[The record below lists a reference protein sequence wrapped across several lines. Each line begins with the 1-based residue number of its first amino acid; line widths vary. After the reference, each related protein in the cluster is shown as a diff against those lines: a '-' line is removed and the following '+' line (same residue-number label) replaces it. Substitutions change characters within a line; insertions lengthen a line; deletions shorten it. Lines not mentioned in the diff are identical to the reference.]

1 MVREASLIERLRA
14 RLPAIGDD
22 AAAVDGLLLC
32 ADAAVA
38 GVHADLSLVG
48 LDDFGWKA
56 MAACISDI
64 AAMGGVPRWALV
76 TLSGPLG
83 DYDID
88 LLYDGL
94 LAAAAAHD
102 CEIVGGDL
110 TGGPALVVSVSVIG
124 RCDPGPDGPVGTP
137 GPIGVPVGTGGRPGP
152 VGRHG
157 PAGPGRGPGNGP
169 GPGEGA
175 PGNGPGPGEGSHGEG
190 PGPGEGG
197 TGNGPGPGEGGGWAP
212 SRGAGEE
219 GPGPREGSPGEGSP
233 GEGSPGEGP
242 GVGEGGGWARGRGP
256 GNGPGVVYRSGARP
270 GDRLFVTGA
279 LGASAA
285 GLALLRAGRAADGPD
300 LVAAHRRPRARVEA
314 GRAARDAGATAMI
327 DVSDGFA
334 LDLSRLAAASGVGAV
349 VEHVPV
355 AVGVARAVDDPEALA
370 LGGGEDY
377 ELLFAAPEPDRVV
390 AGFAAA
396 GLPAP
401 IAVGRCTGNAGELML
416 GDRPLPLTGWEHTW

>member
-124 RCDPGPDGPVGTP
+124 RCDPGPDEPVGTP

-169 GPGEGA
+169 GPGEGGPGEGSPGEGA

-190 PGPGEGG
+190 PG
-197 TGNGPGPGEGGGWAP
+197 
-212 SRGAGEE
+212 
-219 GPGPREGSPGEGSP
+219 
-233 GEGSPGEGP
+233 
-242 GVGEGGGWARGRGP
+242 VGEGGGWALGRGR

-285 GLALLRAGRAADGPD
+285 GLALLRAGRAAEGPD

-377 ELLFAAPEPDRVV
+377 ELLFAAPDPDRVV

>member
-124 RCDPGPDGPVGTP
+124 RCDPGPDEPVGTP

-169 GPGEGA
+169 GPGEGGA
-175 PGNGPGPGEGSHGEG
+175 GEGSPGEGSPGERSPGEGGPGPGE
-190 PGPGEGG
+190 
-197 TGNGPGPGEGGGWAP
+197 
-212 SRGAGEE
+212 R
-219 GPGPREGSPGEGSP
+219 SPGEGSP

-242 GVGEGGGWARGRGP
+242 GVGEGGGWAQGRGP

-285 GLALLRAGRAADGPD
+285 GLALLRAGRAAEGPD

-377 ELLFAAPEPDRVV
+377 ELLFAAPDPDRVV